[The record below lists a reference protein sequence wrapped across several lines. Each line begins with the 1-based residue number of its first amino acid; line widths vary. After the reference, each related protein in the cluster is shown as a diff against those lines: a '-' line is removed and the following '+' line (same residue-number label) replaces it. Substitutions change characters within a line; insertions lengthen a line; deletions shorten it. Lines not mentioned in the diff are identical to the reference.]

1 MTEIEIQRMPKQKLK
16 KIVKTKVL
24 DANFKYLKEMKQTH
38 SKMEYLKYD
47 RFETS
52 EYLKSSKFNTEDI
65 SLLLALRTRT
75 VRGVRNDFGGL
86 YTDKMCPL
94 GCGDL
99 DTLQNILTCSV
110 LKQHHTSADISTS
123 DIRYEDIF
131 CSDIVKQKQVTEL
144 YPSTR

>member
-1 MTEIEIQRMPKQKLK
+1 
-16 KIVKTKVL
+16 
-24 DANFKYLKEMKQTH
+24 MKQTH

-47 RFETS
+47 RFEMS
-52 EYLKSSKFNTEDI
+52 EYLKSPKFNTEDI

-86 YTDKMCPL
+86 YPDKMCP
-94 GCGDL
+94 DL

-110 LKQHHTSADISTS
+110 IKQHHTSADISTS

-131 CSDIVKQKQVTEL
+131 CSDIVKQKQVTTLEHTEQYL
-144 YPSTR
+144 DQPTSGRNWSRA